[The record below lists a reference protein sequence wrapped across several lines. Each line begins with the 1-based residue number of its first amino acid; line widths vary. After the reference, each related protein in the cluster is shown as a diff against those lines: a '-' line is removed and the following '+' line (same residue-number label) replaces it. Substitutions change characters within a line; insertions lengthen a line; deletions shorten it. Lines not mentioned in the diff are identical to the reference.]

1 MANHTLIGVY
11 SDPDVLL
18 HAADGA
24 RQKGWKRLDALTPYP
39 IHGLEKA
46 LGIGKSWVP
55 WVTLGMGLTGAILGF
70 SLQYWVHVV
79 EWPMNIGGKPLNAWP
94 AFFPIM
100 FECGVLI
107 GGIST
112 FIAMWAACKLP
123 TTKPVVHDERF
134 TDNKFGLVIPLDGVN
149 AADVEN
155 YLKSHGA
162 EEVKHV

>member
-1 MANHTLIGVY
+1 MPNHAIIGVY

-24 RQKGWKRLDALTPYP
+24 RQKGWKQLDAITPYP

-55 WVTLGMGLTGAILGF
+55 WVTLTMGLTGAALGF
-70 SLQYWVHVV
+70 LLQYWVHVI

-107 GGIST
+107 GGIAT

-123 TTKPVVHDERF
+123 NSKPVVHDERF
-134 TDNKFGLVIPLDGVN
+134 TDDKFGLVIPVEGLN
-149 AADVEN
+149 PADVEK
-155 YLKSHGA
+155 YLTAHGA

>member
-1 MANHTLIGVY
+1 MANRALIGVY

-79 EWPMNIGGKPLNAWP
+79 EWPMNIGGKPFNAWP

-155 YLKSHGA
+155 YLKTHGA

>member
-1 MANHTLIGVY
+1 MADRALIGVY

-79 EWPMNIGGKPLNAWP
+79 EWPMNIGGKPFNAWP

-155 YLKSHGA
+155 YLKTHGA